1 MGDSS
6 LNLQTSV
13 VLSTYTSINL
23 GGAARYFVRCESIPQ
38 LRLAIARAR
47 EERWRLHILG
57 GGTNTIF
64 SDAGFDGLVIRIAIR
79 GIDLVQEGED
89 TLVTAAAGEEWDP
102 LVRFCVERKLAG
114 IESLSG
120 IPGLAGATP
129 IQNVG
134 AYGQEVSETIVR
146 LKALDLHTMEEC
158 VFPGPHCGFGYRK
171 SRFKSRDAGRYV
183 ITDVTFR
190 LKLNGKPTIRYPE
203 LLRSMESLYG
213 PKSKEPDPGAVRSA
227 VLALRSRKSMV
238 IDPTD
243 PNTRSVGSFFMN
255 PVLSHE
261 DYAGAAER
269 WKMNG
274 VTAPPPTFPAETGLK
289 ISAAWLVEQSGYP
302 RGYRKGGVGVS
313 ANHSLALVNYAG
325 STAELLSLADDIEN
339 SVRTKFG
346 IRLEREPVIVG

>member
-1 MGDSS
+1 MGDFS

-13 VLSTYTSINL
+13 PLSTYTSINL
-23 GGAARYFVRCESIPQ
+23 GGAARYFVRCETIPQ
-38 LRLAIARAR
+38 LRLAIAQAG
-47 EERWRLHILG
+47 EQRWRVHILG

-64 SDAGFDGLVIRIAIR
+64 SDAGYDGLVVRIAMR
-79 GIDLVQEGED
+79 GIDLTQEGED

-102 LVRFCVERKLAG
+102 LVRFCIERKLAG
-114 IESLSG
+114 IECLSG

-158 VFPGPHCGFGYRK
+158 EFPGSECGFSYRK

-183 ITDVTFR
+183 ITEVTFR
-190 LKLNGKPTIRYPE
+190 LKRDGKPTIRYPE
-203 LLRSMESLYG
+203 LLRFMESQHG
-213 PKSKEPDPGAVRSA
+213 PKSGEPDPGAVRSA
-227 VLALRSRKSMV
+227 VLALRRRKSMV

-255 PVLSHE
+255 PVLSHD
-261 DYAGAAER
+261 DYAGAVER

-274 VTAPPPTFPAETGLK
+274 MTAPPTTFPTEAGLK
-289 ISAAWLVEQSGYP
+289 IPAAWLVEQSGYP

-313 ANHSLALVNYAG
+313 ASHSLALVNYAG

-339 SVRTKFG
+339 SVHARFG